1 MIVIEYFLNHTVY
14 GNLNAELVLS
24 IYATNSD
31 AKKQQDLIYWHLQL
45 KSDVDSVES
54 LTLV

>member
-14 GNLNAELVLS
+14 GNLNAELALS

-31 AKKQQDLIYWHLQL
+31 AKKATGFDI
-45 KSDVDSVES
+45 
-54 LTLV
+54 LTFTIKVRRR